1 MNQPAN
7 ITRRSFAAGALATG
21 LLGASAAK
29 AQFGGIGG
37 LGGIVRSVTE
47 EVGVDR
53 FLQGEAPIS
62 TALADA
68 VWGNPALDGTTPRLA
83 AGSLASLPRTGNGGF
98 TLRAGYWTF
107 TAQSYCL
114 HAGTHGPGGG
124 DGYLYAPL
132 KGAQEVAVRD
142 ILRNSVS
149 HPGIDQHDIQSL
161 IWAILARAKFEDLA
175 SNLKLV
181 AAQLLSRS
189 QLARL
194 NRSALDLVPN
204 GMMSRL
210 IGDVPA
216 PLRAGFQAESALR
229 QGLTVGGASYADL
242 ENIAVLSGAVPMGAG
257 SQQIPSGRWSD
268 HPDGYRIRYIPSG
281 YSQTEINIWC
291 EAGSAGVGREFDPSV
306 QVAVPGNTSRQRL
319 SQSGR
324 AR

>member
-1 MNQPAN
+1 MTNN
-7 ITRRSFAAGALATG
+7 LTLTRRSFAAGALATG
-21 LLGASAAK
+21 MFGASAAS
-29 AQFGGIGG
+29 AQFGG

-47 EVGVDR
+47 EVGVGN
-53 FLQGEAPIS
+53 FLRGEAPIS

-68 VWGNPALDGTTPRLA
+68 VYGNPSLDGNTPRLA
-83 AGSLASLPRTGNGGF
+83 ARSLDSLPRTRNGGF
-98 TLRAGYWTF
+98 TLEAGYFTF

-142 ILRNSVS
+142 ILRNSVQ
-149 HPGIDQHDIQSL
+149 HPGIAQSDVQSL
-161 IWAILARAKFEDLA
+161 IWAILARAKFEDLNN
-175 SNLKLV
+175 NLKLV

-210 IGDVPA
+210 LPDVPG
-216 PLRAGFQAESALR
+216 PLRAAFQAESNLR
-229 QGLTVGGASYADL
+229 HGLTVGGASYADL
-242 ENIAVLSGAVPMGAG
+242 ESIAVLSGAVPMGEG
-257 SQQIPSGRWSD
+257 SQQVPSGRWSD

-281 YSQTEINIWC
+281 YSQTVINIWC
-291 EAGSAGVGREFDPSV
+291 EAGSMGVGKEFDPSL

-319 SQSGR
+319 AQSGR
-324 AR
+324 ARG